1 MADDSAFEEMMRRV
15 RAGDEEAAAELV
27 RRYESKIRRV
37 VRFNLDSR
45 LQRHFDS
52 MDVCQSVLASFFVRA
67 GLGQYEL
74 HTPGE
79 VLNLLAVMA
88 RNKLTNRVKH
98 QRRARR
104 DHRRVTAADDTQA
117 ADDAPSPSEQVANRE
132 LLVEARRR
140 LSEEE
145 RQLLELREQGQEW
158 AEIAAAQGSSAE
170 ALRKKL
176 GRAIERVVRELGLEG
191 DGA

>member
-1 MADDSAFEEMMRRV
+1 MADDSAFQELMRRV
-15 RAGDEEAAAELV
+15 RAGDEEAASELV

-74 HTPGE
+74 HTSGQI
-79 VLNLLAVMA
+79 LNLLAVMA
-88 RNKLTNRVKH
+88 RNKLANQVKH
-98 QRRARR
+98 QRRGRR
-104 DHRRVTAADDTQA
+104 DHRRVTADDGVQA

-132 LLVEARRR
+132 LLAEARGR

-145 RQLLELREQGQEW
+145 RRLLELREQGKEW
-158 AEIAAAQGSSAE
+158 TEIATELGGSAE

-176 GRAIERVVRELGLEG
+176 GRAIERVAQELGL
-191 DGA
+191 GADEE

>member
-1 MADDSAFEEMMRRV
+1 MSDDSAFQELMRRV
-15 RAGDEEAAAELV
+15 RDGDEDAARELV

-74 HTPGE
+74 HTSGQ

-88 RNKLTNRVKH
+88 RNKLTNQVKH

-104 DHRRVTAADDTQA
+104 DHRRVTADDGVQA
-117 ADDAPSPSEQVANRE
+117 ADDAPSPSEQVANGE
-132 LLVEARRR
+132 LLAEARRR
-140 LSEEE
+140 LSDEE
-145 RQLLELREQGQEW
+145 RSLLELREQGKEW
-158 AEIAAAQGSSAE
+158 AEIAAAHGGSAE

-176 GRAIERVVRELGLEG
+176 GRAIERVSQELGLDGG
-191 DGA
+191 DE

>member
-1 MADDSAFEEMMRRV
+1 MGRPREGPWRSPPTGTAIGPGRLVMADDSAFEELMRHV

-74 HTPGE
+74 HTPGQ
-79 VLNLLAVMA
+79 VLNLL
-88 RNKLTNRVKH
+88 
-98 QRRARR
+98 
-104 DHRRVTAADDTQA
+104 
-117 ADDAPSPSEQVANRE
+117 
-132 LLVEARRR
+132 
-140 LSEEE
+140 
-145 RQLLELREQGQEW
+145 
-158 AEIAAAQGSSAE
+158 
-170 ALRKKL
+170 
-176 GRAIERVVRELGLEG
+176 
-191 DGA
+191 